1 MRLIINGAGGRMGQ
15 TLLSLIESSDKYTLA
30 ASCSMEFDTDAAN
43 NIYKNI
49 SEFEGEA
56 DCIIDFSNH
65 LATKDV
71 TEYAVKRNLP
81 LVIAT
86 TGQTADELS
95 LIREASGSVPLFY
108 SQNMSLGVA
117 VLSCLAKIT
126 AKAFPDAD
134 IEIIEKHHNQKLDV
148 PSGTAIL
155 LADSIKSVKDDCEYN
170 IGRHEYGKRKK
181 NEIGI
186 HAIRMGGEV
195 GTHEIIFAMGSQV
208 LTLKHEAENRSLF
221 AEGALS
227 AADFLV
233 KQEAGF
239 YNMDNILD

>member
-1 MRLIINGAGGRMGQ
+1 MGQ

-30 ASCSMEFDTDAAN
+30 ASCSMEFDTDREN

-49 SEFEGEA
+49 AEFKGEA

-71 TEYAVKRNLP
+71 TEYAVKRNMP
-81 LVIAT
+81 VVIAT
-86 TGQTADELS
+86 TGQSAEELS
-95 LIREASGSVPLFY
+95 LIKEASASVPLFY

-155 LADSIKSVKDDCEYN
+155 LADSIKSVKEDCEYN

>member
-1 MRLIINGAGGRMGQ
+1 MGQ
-15 TLLSLIESSDKYTLA
+15 VLLSLIAGSDKYTLA
-30 ASCSMEFDTDAAN
+30 AACSMEFDTDAGN
-43 NIYKNI
+43 NTYKNI
-49 SEFEGEA
+49 AEFDGEA

-86 TGQTADELS
+86 TGQTEEELS
-95 LIREASGSVPLFY
+95 IIRAASKEIPLFY

-126 AKAFPDAD
+126 AKAFHDAD

-227 AADFLV
+227 AADFLT

>member
-1 MRLIINGAGGRMGQ
+1 MKIIINGAGGRMGKAL
-15 TLLSLIESSDKYTLA
+15 TSLVENGQKHTVA
-30 ASCSMEFDTDAAN
+30 ALCSMEFETDIESN
-43 NIYKNI
+43 VYSNIA
-49 SEFEGEA
+49 EFSGEA

-65 LATKDV
+65 VATKDI
-71 TEYAVKRNLP
+71 TEYAVKRGLP
-81 LVIAT
+81 LVVAT
-86 TGQTADELS
+86 TGQTEEELS
-95 LIREASGSVPLFY
+95 MIKAASQNIPLFY

-134 IEIIEKHHNQKLDV
+134 IEIVEKHHNQKLDV

-155 LADSIKSVKDDCEYN
+155 LADGIKSVKPECEYN
-170 IGRHEYGKRKK
+170 IGRHEYGKRTK

-186 HAIRMGGEV
+186 HSLRMGSEV

-208 LTLKHEAENRSLF
+208 ITLKHEAENRTLF

-227 AADFLV
+227 AAEFLAS
-233 KQEAGF
+233 QEKGF
-239 YNMDNILD
+239 YNMDCILD